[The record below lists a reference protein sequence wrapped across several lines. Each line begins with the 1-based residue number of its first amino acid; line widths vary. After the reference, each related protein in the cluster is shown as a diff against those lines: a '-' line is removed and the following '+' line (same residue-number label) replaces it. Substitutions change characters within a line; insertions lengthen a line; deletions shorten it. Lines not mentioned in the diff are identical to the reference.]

1 MPEPLQPG
9 QRWCDIDRL
18 WPVQRFPHPAC
29 LPSQSKPVTIR
40 RDAAERS
47 VPYRYGLE
55 RITWLREEFQLSE
68 LICWFNPGGLLSSE
82 TVLASMQR
90 FATHVMPHF
99 H

>member
-1 MPEPLQPG
+1 M
-9 QRWCDIDRL
+9 
-18 WPVQRFPHPAC
+18 
-29 LPSQSKPVTIR
+29 
-40 RDAAERS
+40 DAARRERTREMPARLQRLTCEE
-47 VPYRYGLE
+47 VRENMAIMGPPEHCIE
-55 RITWLREEFQLSE
+55 RMIWRREECQLSE